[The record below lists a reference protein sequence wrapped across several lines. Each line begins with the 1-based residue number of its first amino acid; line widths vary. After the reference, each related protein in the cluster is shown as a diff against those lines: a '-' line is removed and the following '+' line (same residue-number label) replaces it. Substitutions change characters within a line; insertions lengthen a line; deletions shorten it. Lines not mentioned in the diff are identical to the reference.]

1 MAQKEIALM
10 QVRMG
15 VQRDLPLAL
24 EKGQLGLSTDVG
36 RMFIV

>member
-15 VQRDLPLAL
+15 VQRDDLRVMAKSRI
-24 EKGQLGLSTDVG
+24 EQS
-36 RMFIV
+36 